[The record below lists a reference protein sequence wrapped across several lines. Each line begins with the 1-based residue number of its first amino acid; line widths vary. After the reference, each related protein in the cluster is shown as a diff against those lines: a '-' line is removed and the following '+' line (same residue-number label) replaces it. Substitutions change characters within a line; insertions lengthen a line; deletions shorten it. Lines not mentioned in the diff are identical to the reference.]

1 MMSPIF
7 ILKCNKC
14 DRETEIYLHTER
26 AIASFKCSGCEAV
39 GLWSK
44 KPTVPLI
51 PQNGTYSYRE
61 KK

>member
-1 MMSPIF
+1 MPIY
-7 ILKCNKC
+7 LLQCNKC
-14 DRETEIYLHTER
+14 NYETEIYLHTER
-26 AIASFKCSGCEAV
+26 AIESFKCSGCGAV

-51 PQNGTYSYRE
+51 AQDGTYSYRE

>member
-1 MMSPIF
+1 MSPIY
-7 ILKCNKC
+7 LLQCKKCNY
-14 DRETEIYLHTER
+14 ETEIYLHTER
-26 AIASFKCSGCEAV
+26 AIASFRCSGCGAL

-51 PQNGTYSYRE
+51 AQNGTYSYRE